1 MFKDIKDFIEDVIG
15 IFPLVATVV
24 VVLSVIFLIHV
35 LFSVYYFGSTPKITE
50 GKVIEKHF
58 TASSYSETITPVKG
72 VPLTT
77 ISERTHIP
85 AKYFIV
91 VEQGSSKETFYVDE
105 RTFYKTAL
113 GSYFTTE
120 LPSKKKDSK

>member
-1 MFKDIKDFIEDVIG
+1 MFRNIKDFIEGVID
-15 IFPLVATVV
+15 IFPLVATVI

-50 GKVIEKHF
+50 GRVIEKHF
-58 TASSYSETITPVKG
+58 TAPSYLERITPVKG

-77 ISERTHIP
+77 ISEQTHIP
-85 AKYFIV
+85 AKYSII

-105 RTFYKTAL
+105 LTFYKTVL

-120 LPSKKKDSK
+120 LSSKKKVSK